1 MSFNLSFARNG
12 FFSALMGLANRKG
25 ESEKKLVVET
35 PLENVGFETAKKPA
49 INRLRA
55 VGSEAE
61 NRFVFFD
68 RLKDELQTKQTN
80 EDFGKVTAVN
90 IEAVATAGGA
100 ENAGKS
106 EKSMTRAR
114 VTSTRLTALKG
125 YLDESA

>member
-1 MSFNLSFARNG
+1 MSFSLSFARNG
-12 FFSALMGLANRKG
+12 FFSALMGLAKGKG
-25 ESEKKLVVET
+25 EIEKTSVVET
-35 PLENVGFETAKKPA
+35 PLENVGDDAAKKPA

-55 VGSEAE
+55 VGNEAE

-68 RLKDELQTKQTN
+68 RLKDELQPKQTAEN
-80 EDFGKVTAVN
+80 FGKVTAVN

-100 ENAGKS
+100 CAGKS

-114 VTSTRLTALKG
+114 VTNTRLTALKG